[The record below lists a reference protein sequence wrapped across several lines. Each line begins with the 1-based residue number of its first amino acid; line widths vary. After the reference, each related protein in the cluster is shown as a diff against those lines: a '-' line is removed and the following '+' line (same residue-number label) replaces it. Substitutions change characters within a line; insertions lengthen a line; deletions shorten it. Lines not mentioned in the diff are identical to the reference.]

1 LEDLKA
7 KLKEIKE
14 DVVTTKS
21 HDFFTEM
28 PYENFEWLIG
38 YAEESLKI
46 ESELRDK
53 VEQQQ
58 QEIEQFKNDFQK
70 IYSVIQMVDIDS
82 IDLYVALNRI
92 ENTIIDYWQKDK

>member
-1 LEDLKA
+1 MEDLKA
-7 KLKEIKE
+7 RLQEIKE
-14 DVVTTKS
+14 DVVTTKR

-53 VEQQQ
+53 IDQLKDDNERLLNLKGTLEEANRGLAAKLNEL
-58 QEIEQFKNDFQK
+58 QEGCRFG
-70 IYSVIQMVDIDS
+70 
-82 IDLYVALNRI
+82 
-92 ENTIIDYWQKDK
+92 